1 MNLTQTQFSA
11 PITLGTTGALNK
23 RAFTGGITFDL
34 KDIPAP
40 VLQELLVAAVTDFVR
55 KTLPKGADAESATQ
69 EDCLERMN
77 AQWELLKSGAMSA
90 KTARK
95 APVQNPVI
103 TLAKKLIKV
112 TFKNNS
118 DVEIAPTVLNAK
130 VNAMFKTYKTWK
142 TSKSMSAED
151 REAWA
156 PNARFIEA
164 HLEAAKKQLQA
175 ENAIKKSLAE
185 FTTQTLPASTEASAP
200 ATPTAKVKA
209 AKASAKAKPAAR

>member
-1 MNLTQTQFSA
+1 MNLNQTQFAA
-11 PITLGTTGALNK
+11 PITVGSTGALNK
-23 RAFTGGITFDL
+23 RKFTGGVTFDL
-34 KDIPAP
+34 KDIPGP
-40 VLQELLVAAVTDFVR
+40 VIQELLVAAVTDYIR
-55 KTLPKGADAESATQ
+55 KTLPKGAEAETVTQ
-69 EDCLERMN
+69 AECLERMN
-77 AQWELLKSGAMSA
+77 LQWELLKSGAMSA

-103 TLAKKLIKV
+103 TLAKKLMKV
-112 TFKNNS
+112 TFKNGS
-118 DVEIAPTVLNAK
+118 EEEIKAIDLNTK

-142 TSKSMSAED
+142 TSKSMSEAD

-185 FTTQTLPASTEASAP
+185 FNVGVPAASAEAP
-200 ATPTAKVKA
+200 ATPTEKVKK
-209 AKASAKAKPAAR
+209 AKASAKPATR